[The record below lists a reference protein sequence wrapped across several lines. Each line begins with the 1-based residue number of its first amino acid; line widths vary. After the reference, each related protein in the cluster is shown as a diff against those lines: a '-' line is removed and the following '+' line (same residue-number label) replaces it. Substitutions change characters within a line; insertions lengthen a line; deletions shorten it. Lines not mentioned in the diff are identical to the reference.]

1 MAGVGWGESAK
12 LSGVEVTEGLDDA
25 PVLSVVA
32 PEKLQEAFDQTTHDA
47 ERRTIILPGGCVYS
61 NIRPGMDNRTA
72 NRFFTDE
79 SGNPN
84 GGVTSAPGVLISWQ
98 RGPMV
103 IDGIRVGQNG
113 AFVEDVITAAV
124 ERLKY
129 FQSLKFQC
137 SENMVA
143 ITHLEAALRAL
154 QERTASREQRGVE
167 GTHSV

>member
-1 MAGVGWGESAK
+1 MAGVGWGESK
-12 LSGVEVTEGLDDA
+12 SLSGVEVTGGTDDG
-25 PVLSVVA
+25 PVERKSVPPYVPA
-32 PEKLQEAFDQTTHDA
+32 ASF
-47 ERRTIILPGGCVYS
+47 VS
-61 NIRPGMDNRTA
+61 
-72 NRFFTDE
+72 RFFNDVD
-79 SGNPN
+79 GNPD
-84 GGVTSAPGVLISWQ
+84 GGVTSAPGLLISWQ

-103 IDGIRVGQNG
+103 VDGIRVGQNG

-129 FQSLKFQC
+129 FQSTKFEC

-154 QERTASREQRGVE
+154 QERTAAREQRGVE